1 MTSPVCEISQPLNSS
16 KGRKTFENVD
26 KWLVD
31 VRSERGDEIVIMIVG
46 NKTDLSEQ
54 RFQK

>member
-1 MTSPVCEISQPLNSS
+1 
-16 KGRKTFENVD
+16 
-26 KWLVD
+26 VD

-54 RFQK
+54 RFDQIEHLNFKRSYRF